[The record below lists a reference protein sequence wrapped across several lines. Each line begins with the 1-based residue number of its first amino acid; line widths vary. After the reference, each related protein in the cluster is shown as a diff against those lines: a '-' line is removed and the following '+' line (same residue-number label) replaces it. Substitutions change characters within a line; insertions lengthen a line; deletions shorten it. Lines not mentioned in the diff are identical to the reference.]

1 VNDPVQGL
9 FDKARRYLRSA
20 ELLRSDGDHDS
31 AASRLYY
38 AMFYCAEA
46 LLFSRGLSNSSHRG
60 VIAGFGQHF
69 TKPGELPFEM
79 HRWLL
84 EGFDRRQQ
92 GDYQG
97 LSIVQEHQVQDL
109 QTKAAEFLRLSLMY
123 LERSAEKD

>member
-1 VNDPVQGL
+1 
-9 FDKARRYLRSA
+9 
-20 ELLRSDGDHDS
+20 
-31 AASRLYY
+31 
-38 AMFYCAEA
+38 
-46 LLFSRGLSNSSHRG
+46 
-60 VIAGFGQHF
+60 
-69 TKPGELPFEM
+69 M